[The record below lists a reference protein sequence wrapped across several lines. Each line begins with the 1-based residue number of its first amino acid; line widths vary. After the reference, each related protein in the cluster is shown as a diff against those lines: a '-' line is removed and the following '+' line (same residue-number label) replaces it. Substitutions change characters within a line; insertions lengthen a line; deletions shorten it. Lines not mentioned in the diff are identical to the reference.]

1 MWPAQPQME
10 LSHSSHFTGEQ
21 SRALRVTQHTW
32 HEPGT
37 RASRLQNWW
46 LPAHGAH
53 LRLGSRQG
61 RRVGIWRDLQP
72 PAAAQLPLWNQSWL
86 ETPAQTQPAL
96 DLLAASKPGSQRP
109 PSLPGQSPPSKA
121 LGTLPQAAQLPP
133 SHRMGSHPKG
143 CPGPSRAVATRRLDP
158 LLPAA
163 ALVPNQE
170 GKHIRTRWRSGCCQ
184 GATRPH
190 LTPRSSTTYTKAL
203 NSATGPT
210 EVYFCSLPLKMT
222 AWTPCCKSGPLSFS
236 TWKAQGLGV
245 SHRTCLASR
254 LA

>member
-53 LRLGSRQG
+53 LGLGSRQG

-72 PAAAQLPLWNQSWL
+72 PAAARLPLWNQSWL

-96 DLLAASKPGSQRP
+96 GLLVASKPGSQRP
-109 PSLPGQSPPSKA
+109 PSLPGHSPPSKA

-133 SHRMGSHPKG
+133 SHRTGSHPKWTPRPLQSRG
-143 CPGPSRAVATRRLDP
+143 YSEAGPPPPSSCLGPQPGRETH
-158 LLPAA
+158 
-163 ALVPNQE
+163 PNQVE
-170 GKHIRTRWRSGCCQ
+170 VRVLPGCRTAS
-184 GATRPH
+184 PH
-190 LTPRSSTTYTKAL
+190 
-203 NSATGPT
+203 PT
-210 EVYFCSLPLKMT
+210 
-222 AWTPCCKSGPLSFS
+222 
-236 TWKAQGLGV
+236 Q
-245 SHRTCLASR
+245 
-254 LA
+254 

>member
-1 MWPAQPQME
+1 MLPAQPQME
-10 LSHSSHFTGEQ
+10 LSHSSHFTGEKT
-21 SRALRVTQHTW
+21 RALRVTQHTW

-53 LRLGSRQG
+53 LGLGSRQG

-96 DLLAASKPGSQRP
+96 DLLVASKPGSQRP
-109 PSLPGQSPPSKA
+109 PPCQARAHPPRPLGPCPSLCSY
-121 LGTLPQAAQLPP
+121 
-133 SHRMGSHPKG
+133 HPATG
-143 CPGPSRAVATRRLDP
+143 RAPTPNGRPGPSRAVATRRLDP

-170 GKHIRTRWRSGCCQ
+170 GKHIRTRWRSRGCQ
-184 GATRPH
+184 GAARPH

-210 EVYFCSLPLKMT
+210 EVLPAL
-222 AWTPCCKSGPLSFS
+222 
-236 TWKAQGLGV
+236 
-245 SHRTCLASR
+245 CL
-254 LA
+254 